1 MRELFESFP
10 RAKFVLFGDSAE
22 QDLELYLESAKAYP
36 DRVAA
41 IAIRDVT
48 SDRAAD
54 VWQAPEEP
62 GAFDSL
68 AKQLLPSLTTAG
80 EAPPTA
86 PTMRSVPGGGRPAGV
101 QRTNSQDSVMT
112 EEGLDSLSSAQQ
124 KIVRRAMTWQTRM
137 AKARAE
143 VPPGTE
149 VFFFKEPSDVE
160 GEINRIVDAD
170 AAGART

>member
-1 MRELFESFP
+1 M
-10 RAKFVLFGDSAE
+10 
-22 QDLELYLESAKAYP
+22 
-36 DRVAA
+36 AA

-54 VWQAPEEP
+54 IWQAPEEP

-80 EAPPTA
+80 EAPPFIADHAICARRHA
-86 PTMRSVPGGGRPAGV
+86 PSIR
-101 QRTNSQDSVMT
+101 RTNSQDSVMT

-143 VPPGTE
+143 APPNTK

-160 GEINRIVDAD
+160 DEINRIVDAE
-170 AAGART
+170 ATGSR

>member
-10 RAKFVLFGDSAE
+10 HAKFVLFGDSAE

-54 VWQAPEEP
+54 IWQAPEEP

-80 EAPPTA
+80 EAPPSS
-86 PTMRSVPGGGRPAGV
+86 PTMRSVPGGMPPSVR
-101 QRTNSQDSVMT
+101 RTDSQDSVMT

-143 VPPGTE
+143 APPNTK

-160 GEINRIVDAD
+160 DEINRIIDAD
-170 AAGART
+170 PTGSR